1 VTTPARE
8 LRNCGDCGA
17 EPNALHTPG
26 CDVERCALCGGQ
38 AIACG
43 CVYEVNGMEVD
54 QLEVQHP
61 SIYTNGPT
69 EPMYAKLDAAVE
81 RVGGRLPWTGEYP
94 GSDACR
100 RFGLYCRWVGTAG
113 WVECSAD
120 HPEAVPHLNRLHQVA
135 RWDSQLR
142 DWVKL

>member
-1 VTTPARE
+1 MKVVQ

-17 EPNALHTPG
+17 EPNTLHAVG

-43 CVYEVNGMEVD
+43 CVYEVNGMELD
-54 QLEVQHP
+54 QLEQRHP
-61 SIYTNGPT
+61 TIYKNGPT
-69 EPMYAKLDAAVE
+69 EQLYVKLDEAVA
-81 RVGGRLPWTGEYP
+81 RVGGRLLWTGEYP

-100 RFGLYCRWVGTAG
+100 RFGLYCRWVEGSG
-113 WVECSAD
+113 WVCSAE
-120 HPEAVPHLNRLHQVA
+120 HPEAGPHLNRLHQVA
-135 RWDSQLR
+135 AWDAELR